1 MPQIHDKIEKI
12 YTARN
17 LSTRQAALTCGLKYT
32 TFRSMLQHRREIPA
46 STLEAISKAFNVPF
60 GYFSDRVPS
69 IEVSNPNGGSKTT
82 EEISSLA
89 TSAFQRAGIESVRSG
104 DKVTLESFLN
114 WWVSNSGRLEN
125 FDQIAER
132 VDLFEA
138 PDGVSNQIKPVK
150 IGQSSLATKYF
161 YLEETDHLKQTLN
174 GFSPETNEALVQAH
188 IDACNRG
195 EPVIT
200 HPYLD
205 EPLRDGQR
213 FIKRYRR
220 VMAPLYL
227 PGGKV
232 LLANYSEDIG

>member
-1 MPQIHDKIEKI
+1 M
-12 YTARN
+12 
-17 LSTRQAALTCGLKYT
+17 
-32 TFRSMLQHRREIPA
+32 
-46 STLEAISKAFNVPF
+46 
-60 GYFSDRVPS
+60 
-69 IEVSNPNGGSKTT
+69 
-82 EEISSLA
+82 
-89 TSAFQRAGIESVRSG
+89 
-104 DKVTLESFLN
+104 ESFLN

-138 PDGVSNQIKPVK
+138 PDGESNQIKPVK

-161 YLEETDHLKQTLN
+161 FLEETEHLKQTLD
-174 GFSPETNEALVQAH
+174 GFSPETNEALVKAH

-195 EPVIT
+195 EPVIS

-205 EPLRDGQR
+205 EPLRGGQR

-227 PGGKV
+227 PGGKM